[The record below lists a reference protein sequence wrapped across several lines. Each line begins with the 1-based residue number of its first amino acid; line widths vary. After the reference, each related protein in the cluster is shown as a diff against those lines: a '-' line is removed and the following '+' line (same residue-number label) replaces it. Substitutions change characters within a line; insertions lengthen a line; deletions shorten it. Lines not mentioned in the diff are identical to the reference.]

1 MRDEHD
7 QEGEAPN
14 SEERKEG
21 YMSSQELQTL
31 RAQFAH
37 HEEVL
42 IQKRRYAGVKEA
54 MHRGVIVEKESQFA
68 TVRIPGIGLQ
78 KIHYKRLFK
87 VPPPPTPPEPEPK
100 PEQHALRAVPSA
112 FANVSEI
119 ANRHHDQ
126 QLVKIPGKRLDAEP
140 NDIRNVR
147 VGEDVMVV
155 ETLGQNARFS
165 KPRKGRVVE
174 RLHSGVRVVFADDK
188 SEKAVQWN
196 RLQRVEDPTAAPIK
210 EAPKHYEW
218 AAPPEP
224 PAPPT
229 ELAASIPEPKPA
241 PKPEAPAAPA
251 AAPPA
256 LPTSIRYEPS
266 SEVQTWLSMGS
277 QILDDMVAR
286 QARLREEAAAKI
298 AEADDLQTQIT
309 AFKSFQA
316 VAEKAT
322 KT

>member
-1 MRDEHD
+1 MKDEHD
-7 QEGEAPN
+7 QQDGDAPN

-21 YMSSQELQTL
+21 YMSQQELQTL

-42 IQKRRYAGVKEA
+42 VQKRRYAGVKEA
-54 MHRGVIVEKESQFA
+54 MHRGVIIEKESQFA

-87 VPPPPTPPEPEPK
+87 VPPPPEPEPK
-100 PEQHALRAVPSA
+100 PEQPPALRAVPSA

-126 QLVKIPGKRLDAEP
+126 QLVKIPGKRPDAS
-140 NDIRNVR
+140 DIRTLR
-147 VGEDVMVV
+147 VGEYVLVN

-165 KPRKGRVVE
+165 KPRKGRVAE
-174 RLHSGVRVVFADDK
+174 LLHSGVRVVFEDDR
-188 SEKAVQWN
+188 SEKAIQWN
-196 RLQRVEDPTAAPIK
+196 RLQRVEEPP
-210 EAPKHYEW
+210 
-218 AAPPEP
+218 AAPPEQP
-224 PAPPT
+224 SRRYEWTAPPPPP
-229 ELAASIPEPKPA
+229 EPEAAAPEPKPEPKPA
-241 PKPEAPAAPA
+241 APAAPA
-251 AAPPA
+251 AAPPTI
-256 LPTSIRYEPS
+256 PTTIRYEPS

-286 QARLREEAAAKI
+286 QARLRDEAAAKV
-298 AEADDLQTQIT
+298 AEADDLEAQIA